1 MRDFDIQGLKQQLAS
16 ADISQYPM
24 ANQIEQGALLYD
36 ADTLAGDPE
45 TAKAELYSALLD
57 GPGIFVVRNLIQ
69 DHEIIDRASEI
80 FDQIIESE

>member
-36 ADTLAGDPE
+36 ADTLAGDP
-45 TAKAELYSALLD
+45 
-57 GPGIFVVRNLIQ
+57 
-69 DHEIIDRASEI
+69 
-80 FDQIIESE
+80 